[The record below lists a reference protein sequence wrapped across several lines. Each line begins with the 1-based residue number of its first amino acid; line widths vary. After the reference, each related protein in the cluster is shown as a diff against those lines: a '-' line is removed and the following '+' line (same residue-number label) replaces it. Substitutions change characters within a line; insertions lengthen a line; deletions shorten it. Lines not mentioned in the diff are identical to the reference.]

1 MNQSMRY
8 PSALTIAGSDSG
20 GGAGI
25 QADLKTFA
33 ALGVYGASA
42 ITAITA
48 QNTLGVTGI
57 QAITP
62 TLLAAQIDAV
72 MSDIKIDAIKIGML
86 HNAEAVQIVAD
97 AIDRYKP
104 RFVVLDPVMI
114 STSGAHLIEALA
126 IEKIQTLL
134 FPRATLLTPNIHEA
148 TFLTGIAIQSS
159 NDMEKAAHALLN
171 SGCQNVLMKGGHLVD
186 EDMIDILFTPN
197 SAGKRFCGASIDTQ
211 NTHGTGCTLS
221 SAIAAKLT
229 LGHTLEEAVSLAKTY
244 ITEALIAGAKV
255 KVGAGHGPVNHSF
268 APIPLQMITIE

>member
-1 MNQSMRY
+1 MRY
-8 PSALTIAGSDSG
+8 PSVLTIAGSDSS

-33 ALGVYGASA
+33 ALGVYGTSA

-57 QAITP
+57 QPITP

-86 HNAEAVQIVAD
+86 HNAEAVEIVSD

-114 STSGAHLIEALA
+114 STSGAHLIEERA

-148 TFLTGIAIQSS
+148 TFLTGIPIHSS
-159 NDMEKAAHALLN
+159 NDMEKAAQALLN
-171 SGCQNVLMKGGHLVD
+171 RGCQNVLMKGGHLVD

-197 SAGKRFCGASIDTQ
+197 STAKRFCDANIDTV

-221 SAIAAKLT
+221 SAIAAKAA
-229 LGHTLEEAVSLAKTY
+229 LGYQLEEAVSLAKTY
-244 ITEALIAGAKV
+244 ITEALVAGATV
-255 KVGAGHGPVNHSF
+255 KVGAGHGPVNHGY
-268 APIPLQMITIE
+268 APIPLQLVPIQ